1 MKFRTLAA
9 KDPSPNR
16 IAVIVNPG
24 YGGTARIL
32 AAVMPSETWEYRF
45 LPDGEWVKVK
55 GQTVVDVEGLEPDT
69 VYDVE
74 ARRCTG

>member
-9 KDPSPNR
+9 KDPSPN
-16 IAVIVNPG
+16 ILPVLINPG
-24 YGGTARIL
+24 YGGTVTLMVPPHDI
-32 AAVMPSETWEYRF
+32 PWEYRIT
-45 LPDGEWVKVK
+45 PGGEW
-55 GQTVVDVEGLEPDT
+55 TRVDGGRLATVEGLEPDT